1 MKISAIDF
9 PSELLN
15 ALREDK
21 LVVFAGAGVSMGEPA
36 RLPNFREL
44 AKAVAQDT
52 GQVLQDGVPEDNFL
66 GRLENEG
73 ANVHARAAEVLSR
86 GNVEPTDL
94 HRHLLRLYSNPA
106 SVRIVTTNFDPLF
119 EQAAEHE
126 FESRPNVFKA
136 PALPLGRKFN
146 GIVHVHGAID
156 RPREMVLT
164 DRDFGRAYLTD
175 GWARRFL
182 VELFRSFT
190 VLFVGYSHSD
200 IVMTYLA
207 RALPIGEVIR
217 FALTREDEDIDRWRL
232 LGIEPVVYR
241 KSCGDNHQALGRGI
255 GGLANFARSG
265 VLDWRREIREIAEK
279 PPSLEEESMD
289 LVEDALSDPTK
300 TRFFTDAASDVE
312 WIDWLDKRK
321 HLESLFGNGAF
332 GERDMRLAR
341 WLADKFVCDD
351 SDELFL
357 LIARHGMRMR
367 RSFWSALAR
376 AVASKQG
383 LDTGILSRWVAVL
396 IDTAPRFDNQHALH
410 RLGRRC
416 IEAGMTN
423 SVLDIFHAM
432 STIHL
437 VAQPGFLDT
446 RVTGELGLLSDHY
459 TINDIWEKG
468 LKPALVEVAEQL
480 LAEVVQNLTKQHRT
494 LRAWQSADRSSDP
507 TSYGRS
513 AIEPHD
519 QDKYREPTDVLID
532 AARDCLE
539 HLATKQPTVAASWC
553 DRLIEADAPL
563 LRRLAVHALPM
574 RNDLSPDEKV
584 DWLFATIG
592 LHDFSAHHETFRALR
607 TIYPAASAAQR
618 EAVIEAVFDYAWP
631 RQEDKD
637 KGRHAAYQHFH
648 WLYWLS
654 ESAPNCEVAKQA
666 LNEVWKANPSFE
678 PWEHPDLTH
687 YVTAGSAVPG
697 RGWNADELLSRP
709 ARGWIADPSSFLE
722 EDPAALDRYDLLR
735 AVEEAATENFQWGLE
750 LADALAESG
759 NWDTDLWRFLM
770 TAWSR
775 ELGELKHREV
785 LDRLSIIELY
795 PKHARSVADCL
806 RALVK
811 QGGLP
816 YAPNLLDEANQIA
829 TAVWDS
835 LDRTEPLYETDN
847 WLDKAVNHPAGSI
860 TDFWLESL
868 SLWGKQQD
876 PRPDTLGDEYQTALG
891 SIVQDDTLIGRLGR
905 TVLARQLAFIFAVD
919 HEWAAARLV
928 PLLKRPD
935 DPDYQAVWNGYLHG
949 GHLNPHLADALR
961 SAFLDAV
968 SRMNSTFPNQEWP
981 RQQFVRLYAIMAIFF
996 VEAPLDSWIPKF
1008 FETAEPDDRAQFAWQ
1023 IGHTLDDMDDAKQ
1036 REWWHRWL
1044 RRYWENRLQGV
1055 PALLAADEIHAMLDW
1070 LPYLRGVY
1078 PDAVDVA
1085 IRMEPVSLEN
1095 TLVIHQINQSELWQ
1109 EHPQATAKLVIHLG
1123 RSELSSWA
1131 WEDGKALI
1139 EKVLQTDLPENL
1151 KTKLGELIA
1160 ELGLD

>member
-136 PALPLGRKFN
+136 PALPLGRNFN

-232 LGIEPVVYR
+232 LGIEPVVYG

-265 VLDWRREIREIAEK
+265 VLYWRREIREIAGK

-289 LVEDALSDPTK
+289 LIEDALSDPTK
-300 TRFFTDAASDVE
+300 TRFFTDAASHLE

-321 HLESLFGNGAF
+321 HLESLFGNGEF

-376 AVASKQG
+376 AVSSKQG
-383 LDTGILSRWVAVL
+383 LDASTLSRWVALL
-396 IDTAPRFDNQHALH
+396 IDTAPRFGNDHAFH
-410 RLGRRC
+410 RLGKRC

-423 SVLDIFHAM
+423 SVLDIFHTM

-437 VAQPGFLDT
+437 VAKPGFLDT

-468 LKPALVEVAEQL
+468 LKPALVEVAGQL

-519 QDKYREPTDVLID
+519 QDKYRETTDVLIA

-539 HLATKQPTVAASWC
+539 HLATKQPTAAASWC

-637 KGRHAAYQHFH
+637 KGRHAAYQHFN

-654 ESAPNCEVAKQA
+654 ESAPNCELAKQA

-678 PWEHPDLTH
+678 PGEHPDLTH
-687 YVTAGSAVPG
+687 YVTVGSAVPG

-709 ARGWIADPSSFLE
+709 ASEWVADLLSFPE
-722 EDPAALDRYDLLR
+722 EDRLVPDRYDLLR
-735 AVEEAATENFQWGLE
+735 AVEEAATRDFGWGLD
-750 LADALAESG
+750 LADTLAELG
-759 NWDTDLWRFLM
+759 NWDTDLWRYLM
-770 TAWSR
+770 SAWSR
-775 ELGELKHREV
+775 ELDEPKHREV
-785 LDRLSIIELY
+785 LERMSMIELY
-795 PKHARSVADCL
+795 PKHARSVADAL
-806 RALVK
+806 RSLVK

-847 WLDKAVNHPAGSI
+847 WLGKAVNHPAGSI

-876 PRPDTLGDEYQTALG
+876 PRPDTLGDEYQAALV
-891 SIVQDDTLIGRLGR
+891 SIVQDDTLIGRLGK
-905 TVLARQLAFIFAVD
+905 TVLTRHLAFIFAVD
-919 HEWAAARLV
+919 QMWAAANMV
-928 PLLKRPD
+928 PLFEHPD
-935 DPDYQAVWNGYLHG
+935 DPDYEAVWNGFLHG

-968 SRMNSTFPNQEWP
+968 SRMNSMFPNQEWP

-1008 FETAEPDDRAQFAWQ
+1008 FETAEPDDRVQFAWQ

-1044 RRYWENRLQGV
+1044 RRYWENRLEGV
-1055 PALLAADEIHAMLDW
+1055 PAPLAADEIHAMLDW

-1085 IRMEPVSLEN
+1085 IGMEPVSREN

-1109 EHPQATAKLVIHLG
+1109 EHPQATAKLIIHLG

-1139 EKVLQTDLPENL
+1139 ENLLQTDLPENL
-1151 KTKLGELIA
+1151 KTKLSELSA